1 MSTMG
6 TEAAVPVV
14 DRVLVHRLAAFGV
27 SNRDLNNS
35 MFFYSIM
42 MSVLVTLVL
51 LYFTFQ
57 RSVHHSIVE
66 ESFPP

>member
-1 MSTMG
+1 MG
-6 TEAAVPVV
+6 TEAAVPAV

-35 MFFYSIM
+35 MFFYYFIM